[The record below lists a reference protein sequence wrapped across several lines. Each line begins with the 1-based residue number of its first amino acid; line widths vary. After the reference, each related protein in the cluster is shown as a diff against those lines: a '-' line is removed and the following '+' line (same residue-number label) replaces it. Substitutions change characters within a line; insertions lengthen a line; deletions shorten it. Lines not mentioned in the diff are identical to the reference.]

1 MDKYVAYYRVS
12 TNEQNLGLKAQET
25 TVNKFLKDSEFLIE
39 TYIEKETGTKKRYR
53 PILNKALEH
62 CKRSGSILLIA
73 KLDRLARN
81 VAFISKLMES
91 GVEFKALDMP
101 HANKLTIQIFA
112 AIAEHE
118 AELISQRTKAGL
130 AELKKQGK
138 KLGTPAN
145 LTNEARAKSIQVKRE
160 RARNNPN
167 NVKARAYASNLKEN
181 GKTLRGIADE
191 LNVNGF
197 HTARGKVFN
206 PIQVSRL
213 LVQKVKATL

>member
-1 MDKYVAYYRVS
+1 MEKYIAYYRVS

-25 TVNKFLKDSEFLIE
+25 TVNKFTNTLTA

-53 PILNKALEH
+53 PILNKAIEH
-62 CKRSGSILLIA
+62 CKESGSILLIA

-118 AELISQRTKAGL
+118 AEIISQRTKAGL

-138 KLGTPAN
+138 KLGTPEN
-145 LTNEARAKSIQVKRE
+145 LTDEARAKSILVKKE

-167 NVKARAYASNLKEN
+167 NMKSKAHAKLLRAN
-181 GKTLRGIADE
+181 GMSLQAIANE
-191 LNVNGF
+191 LNDTDKGF
-197 HTARGKVFN
+197 QTSTGKKFN

-213 LVQKVKATL
+213 LV